1 MRILYV
7 IHQFFPE
14 YRTGTER
21 VALNIAR
28 CMQNAGHYVHILSCS
43 VQGDLPSTTP
53 SNEIDDAYDYVWQGL
68 PVTCVARARTSE
80 LADVGFWVR
89 PRLVRE
95 IVDWIAIHR
104 FDCAHVMHTMRMA
117 SALRAVQS
125 ANLPIIVTATDFF
138 AGCYRIN
145 LMTKAGARCPGPD
158 RGNRCS
164 VDCAD
169 PRWSDVLLA
178 RRYEQA
184 RDWLASASERVAPSD
199 YVADT
204 LGSIFPGLPF
214 RVIPH
219 GVSMTGRLRIHAPEN
234 VSGGRPLRFGYVGAM
249 IEHKGLIVLLE
260 AFRQVPSRDISL
272 VVFGGSFGDSHYARA
287 VRDLSALDDRV
298 EIRGELPHEALCN
311 ELLTLDVLC
320 LPSQVPETFSMSF
333 HEAKA
338 AGVPALVSDL
348 GAPAADVLHSG
359 AGLAIRA
366 DDVAAWRDAIA
377 LVAENPNLPAKW
389 SKSLDLPSRI
399 EEEAFFY
406 ESLYRRYVGPADRQ
420 C

>member
-14 YRTGTER
+14 FRTGTER

-28 CMQNAGHYVHILSCS
+28 CMQHAGHYVHILSCS
-43 VQGDLPSTTP
+43 VQGELASTTP
-53 SNEIDDAYDYVWQGL
+53 SNQINDAYDYVWQGL
-68 PVTCVARARTSE
+68 PVTCIARARTSE

-89 PRLVRE
+89 PRLVHE
-95 IVDWIAIHR
+95 IMGWIATHR

-117 SALRAVQS
+117 SALRAVQN

-145 LMTKAGARCPGPD
+145 LMTKAGERCAGPD
-158 RGNRCS
+158 QGRPWS
-164 VDCAD
+164 VECAD

-184 RDWLASASERVAPSD
+184 RDWLTSASERVAPSD

-219 GVSMTGRLRIHAPEN
+219 GVSMTGRFRVHVPDNGGE
-234 VSGGRPLRFGYVGAM
+234 GRPLRFGYIGTI
-249 IEHKGLIVLLE
+249 IEHKGLMVLLQ
-260 AFRQVPSRDISL
+260 AFRQVPSRHISL
-272 VVFGGSFGDSHYARA
+272 IVFGGSFGDSDDARA
-287 VRDLSALDDRV
+287 VRELSALDNRI

-320 LPSQVPETFSMSF
+320 LPSQVPETFSMIF

-348 GAPAADVLHSG
+348 GAPAADVLNSG

-366 DDVAAWRDAIA
+366 DDVVAWRDAIA
-377 LVAENPNLPAKW
+377 LVADNPHLPAKW
-389 SKSLDLPSRI
+389 SKAL
-399 EEEAFFY
+399 
-406 ESLYRRYVGPADRQ
+406 VH
-420 C
+420 